1 MGWVA
6 GWCGVPGGWW
16 FVFVFGLLTVVC
28 GGLDVGFGFRM
39 II

>member
-1 MGWVA
+1 M
-6 GWCGVPGGWW
+6 GWCGVPGGWC

-28 GGLDVGFGFRM
+28 GGLDVDFGFRM